1 VYPIFVDLVA
11 WGAKALVGIVV
22 PIELGLPRFDIGDRF
37 PQIHGGGVGTKEGS
51 RRSRMRVDTRS
62 KLGSVSRRWWPE
74 LVVGFL
80 AGFIFLGF
88 LGSLE
93 LWGKREQR
101 ASAETLDTVENGHW
115 LVAEIQG
122 RPRLEKPPLPRW
134 TTAML
139 MTLTGRRDEWVVRL
153 PCAFS
158 ALATVALVYL
168 LGARIGGRGLALA
181 AAMALST
188 MWLFIAELRQASN
201 DGPLGLCTT
210 LALYAAWCRMHG
222 TARTSRSASE
232 KPEDDL
238 PGPRG
243 WLLVFY
249 LGLGLGF
256 LCKGPIIL
264 LLVGLTVIPYLA
276 AIGSLGM
283 GLRRLADRAGFL
295 TFLGL
300 ALSWPVPVLLRDPN
314 ALGVWMMEIGQKT
327 GMLPIIH
334 QNRSILGLA
343 LPVLVLPWP
352 VAALTGV
359 VLPLVRNR
367 RVRLPWRSGAVWF
380 PWCWAVVNLAMFST
394 WAVAKPNYYI
404 PCLPGVALL
413 VGMAL
418 IRLTR
423 TARDPARSAST
434 RVAAV
439 LLGVQWLSVLL
450 AGILTPLLS
459 GNYLTAPDPTT
470 IVVLVAAV
478 TCGVVLSLVI
488 WRRGNDVLALVPI
501 TAACAV
507 GALIGY
513 GILAPADNPARGHRQ
528 LALQLEHRLPP
539 SARSLHF
546 FHEIDEGLWF
556 YLGNRRLVPV
566 PGSQPR
572 YSDSFDKVGNFIATR
587 FPFGAASDPS
597 MSLLDRQKLG
607 LIDWLRN
614 HGSEKPFLLIRT
626 ALYDR
631 MAADLVGLVT
641 PLYQEEGLKRNTL
654 TLLQVN
660 DEHRLTAAPW

>member
-1 VYPIFVDLVA
+1 
-11 WGAKALVGIVV
+11 
-22 PIELGLPRFDIGDRF
+22 
-37 PQIHGGGVGTKEGS
+37 
-51 RRSRMRVDTRS
+51 MRVDKRAA
-62 KLGSVSRRWWPE
+62 LRSVSRRWWPE
-74 LVVGFL
+74 LVVGLL

-134 TTAML
+134 TTAVL
-139 MTLTGRRDEWVVRL
+139 MALTGWRDEWVVRL

-158 ALATVALVYL
+158 ALATVALVYV

-181 AAMALST
+181 AAMALCT
-188 MWLFIAELRQASN
+188 MWLFISELRQAGN
-201 DGPLGLCTT
+201 DGPLGLYTT
-210 LALYAAWCRMHG
+210 LALYAAWCRLHG
-222 TARTSRSASE
+222 TARTSLRATG
-232 KPEDDL
+232 KLEDDS
-238 PGPRG
+238 PGPRS
-243 WLLVFY
+243 WALVFY
-249 LGLGLGF
+249 LALGLGF

-264 LLVGLTVIPYLA
+264 LLVGLTVVPYLA
-276 AIGSLGM
+276 AIGRLGT
-283 GLRRLADRAGFL
+283 GLRRLADGAGL
-295 TFLGL
+295 LIFLGL
-300 ALSWPVPVLLRDPN
+300 ALSWPVPVLLRDSN

-327 GMLPIIH
+327 GMLPITH
-334 QNRSILGLA
+334 QNRSVLGLA

-367 RVRLPWRSGAVWF
+367 RVRLPWRPGAVWF
-380 PWCWAVVNLAMFST
+380 PWCWAVGNLAMFSA

-413 VGMAL
+413 VGMAW
-418 IRLTR
+418 IRLSR
-423 TARDPARSAST
+423 AARDPARPASA

-439 LLGVQWLSVLL
+439 LLGVQWLIVFL

-459 GNYLTAPDPTT
+459 RNYLTAPDPIGIAV
-470 IVVLVAAV
+470 IVGAVA
-478 TCGVVLSLVI
+478 CGVALGLGM
-488 WRRGNDVLALVPI
+488 WRRGSDVLALLPI

-513 GILAPADNPARGHRQ
+513 GILAPPDNPARGHRQ
-528 LALQLEHRLPP
+528 LAQQLERRLP
-539 SARSLHF
+539 SAAKTLHF

-572 YSDSFDKVGNFIATR
+572 YSDSFDKVGNFINTR
-587 FPFGAASDPS
+587 LPFGAASDPTF
-597 MSLLDRQKLG
+597 SLLDRQKIG
-607 LIDWLRN
+607 LIDWLRI
-614 HGSEKPFLLIRT
+614 HGPEEPFLLIRT

-631 MAADLVGLVT
+631 MAPDLAGLAT
-641 PLYQEEGLKRNTL
+641 PLYQEDGLKRNTL
-654 TLLQVN
+654 TLLQVH
-660 DEHRLTAAPW
+660 DDHRLTAAPR

>member
-1 VYPIFVDLVA
+1 
-11 WGAKALVGIVV
+11 
-22 PIELGLPRFDIGDRF
+22 
-37 PQIHGGGVGTKEGS
+37 
-51 RRSRMRVDTRS
+51 MRVDKRS
-62 KLGSVSRRWWPE
+62 ALRSVSRRWWPE
-74 LVVGFL
+74 LVVGLL

-134 TTAML
+134 TTAVL
-139 MTLTGRRDEWVVRL
+139 MALTGWRDEWVVRL

-158 ALATVALVYL
+158 ALATVALVYV

-181 AAMALST
+181 AAMALCT
-188 MWLFIAELRQASN
+188 MWLFISELRQAGN

-210 LALYAAWCRMHG
+210 LALYAAWCRLHG
-222 TARTSRSASE
+222 TARTSLRATG
-232 KPEDDL
+232 KREDDS
-238 PGPRG
+238 PRPRS
-243 WLLVFY
+243 WALVFY
-249 LGLGLGF
+249 LALGLGF

-264 LLVGLTVIPYLA
+264 LLVGLTVVPYLA
-276 AIGSLGM
+276 AIGRLGT
-283 GLRRLADRAGFL
+283 GLRRLADGAGL
-295 TFLGL
+295 LIFLGL
-300 ALSWPVPVLLRDPN
+300 ALSWPVPVLLRDSN

-327 GMLPIIH
+327 GMLPITH
-334 QNRSILGLA
+334 QNRSVLGLA

-367 RVRLPWRSGAVWF
+367 RVRLPWRPGAIWF
-380 PWCWAVVNLAMFST
+380 PWCWAVGNLAMFSAWT
-394 WAVAKPNYYI
+394 VAKPNYYI

-413 VGMAL
+413 VGMAW
-418 IRLTR
+418 IRLSR
-423 TARDPARSAST
+423 AARDPDRPASA

-439 LLGVQWLSVLL
+439 LLGVQWLIVFL

-459 GNYLTAPDPTT
+459 RNYLTAPDP
-470 IVVLVAAV
+470 IGIAVIIGAVA
-478 TCGVVLSLVI
+478 CGVVLGLGM
-488 WRRGNDVLALVPI
+488 WRRGSDVLALLPI

-513 GILAPADNPARGHRQ
+513 GILAPPDNPARGHRQ
-528 LALQLEHRLPP
+528 LAQQLERRLP
-539 SARSLHF
+539 SAAKTLHF

-556 YLGNRRLVPV
+556 YLGDRRLVPV

-572 YSDSFDKVGNFIATR
+572 YSDSFDKVGNFINTR
-587 FPFGAASDPS
+587 LPFGAASDPTF
-597 MSLLDRQKLG
+597 SLLDRQKLG
-607 LIDWLRN
+607 LIDWLRI
-614 HGSEKPFLLIRT
+614 HGPEEPFLLIRT

-631 MAADLVGLVT
+631 IAPDLAGLAT
-641 PLYQEEGLKRNTL
+641 PLYQEDGLKRNTL
-654 TLLQVN
+654 TLLQVHN
-660 DEHRLTAAPW
+660 DRWLTAAPR

>member
-1 VYPIFVDLVA
+1 MRVN
-11 WGAKALVGIVV
+11 
-22 PIELGLPRFDIGDRF
+22 
-37 PQIHGGGVGTKEGS
+37 
-51 RRSRMRVDTRS
+51 RRSA
-62 KLGSVSRRWWPE
+62 LGSVSRRWWPE
-74 LVVGFL
+74 LVVGLL

-88 LGSLE
+88 LGSIE

-101 ASAETLDTVENGHW
+101 TSAETLDTVENGHW

-134 TTAML
+134 TIAVL

-153 PCAFS
+153 PCAVS
-158 ALATVALVYL
+158 ALATVAIVYL

-188 MWLFIAELRQASN
+188 MWLFIAELRQAGN

-210 LALYAAWCRMHG
+210 LALYAAWCRLHG
-222 TARTSRSASE
+222 TAPTSRRATGNIETDS
-232 KPEDDL
+232 

-249 LGLGLGF
+249 LALGLGF

-264 LLVGLTVIPYLA
+264 LLVGLTVVPYLA
-276 AIGSLGM
+276 AIGCLRT
-283 GLRRLADRAGFL
+283 GLRQLADGVGFL
-295 TFLGL
+295 VFL
-300 ALSWPVPVLLRDPN
+300 ALALIWPVPVLLRDSN

-327 GMLPIIH
+327 GMLPITH
-334 QNRSILGLA
+334 QNRSVLGLA

-367 RVRLPWRSGAVWF
+367 RLRLSWRPGAVWF

-413 VGMAL
+413 VGLAW
-418 IRLTR
+418 IRLSR
-423 TARDPARSAST
+423 AARDPTRSASA

-439 LLGVQWLSVLL
+439 LLGVQWLSVLF

-459 GNYLTAPDPTT
+459 RNYLTAPDSIA
-470 IVVLVAAV
+470 IVVVIGFV
-478 TCGVVLSLVI
+478 VCGVMQSLFI
-488 WRRGNDVLALVPI
+488 WLRGSDVLALLPI
-501 TAACAV
+501 MVACAV

-513 GILAPADNPARGHRQ
+513 GILAPGDNPTRGHRQ
-528 LALQLEHRLPP
+528 LARQLERRLPA
-539 SARSLHF
+539 SAKSLHF

-556 YLGNRRLVPV
+556 YLDNRRLVPV

-572 YSDSFDKVGNFIATR
+572 YSDSFDKVGNFITTR
-587 FPFGAASDPS
+587 LPFSAASDPNF
-597 MSLLDRQKLG
+597 SLLDRQKLG

-614 HGSEKPFLLIRT
+614 HGPEEPFLLIRT

-631 MAADLVGLVT
+631 MAKDLSGLVT
-641 PLYQEEGLKRNTL
+641 PLYQEDGLKRNTL
-654 TLLQVN
+654 TLLQIR
-660 DEHRLTAAPW
+660 DDLRITAAPR

>member
-1 VYPIFVDLVA
+1 
-11 WGAKALVGIVV
+11 
-22 PIELGLPRFDIGDRF
+22 
-37 PQIHGGGVGTKEGS
+37 
-51 RRSRMRVDTRS
+51 MRVDKRS
-62 KLGSVSRRWWPE
+62 ALRSVSRRWWPE
-74 LVVGFL
+74 LVVGLL

-134 TTAML
+134 TTAVL
-139 MTLTGRRDEWVVRL
+139 MALTGWRDEWVVRL

-158 ALATVALVYL
+158 ALATVALVYV

-181 AAMALST
+181 AAMALCT
-188 MWLFIAELRQASN
+188 MWLFISELRQAGN

-210 LALYAAWCRMHG
+210 LALHAAWCRLHG
-222 TARTSRSASE
+222 TVRTRLRATG
-232 KPEDDL
+232 KLEDDS
-238 PGPRG
+238 PGPRS
-243 WLLVFY
+243 WALVFY
-249 LGLGLGF
+249 LALGLGF

-264 LLVGLTVIPYLA
+264 LLVGLTVVPYLA
-276 AIGSLGM
+276 AIGRLGT
-283 GLRRLADRAGFL
+283 GLQRLADGAGL
-295 TFLGL
+295 LIFLGL
-300 ALSWPVPVLLRDPN
+300 ALSWPVPILLRDSN

-327 GMLPIIH
+327 GMLPITH
-334 QNRSILGLA
+334 QNRSVLGLA

-380 PWCWAVVNLAMFST
+380 PWCWAVGNLAMFSA

-404 PCLPGVALL
+404 PCLPGMALL
-413 VGMAL
+413 VGMAW
-418 IRLTR
+418 IRSSR
-423 TARDPARSAST
+423 AARDPARPASA

-439 LLGVQWLSVLL
+439 LLGVQWLIVFL
-450 AGILTPLLS
+450 AGIMAPLLS
-459 GNYLTAPDPTT
+459 RNYLTAPDPMGIAV
-470 IVVLVAAV
+470 IVGAVA
-478 TCGVVLSLVI
+478 CGVALGLGM
-488 WRRGNDVLALVPI
+488 WRRGSDVLALLPI

-513 GILAPADNPARGHRQ
+513 GILAPPDNPARGHRQ
-528 LALQLEHRLPP
+528 LARQLEHRLP
-539 SARSLHF
+539 SAAKTLHF

-572 YSDSFDKVGNFIATR
+572 YSDSFDKVGNFINTR
-587 FPFGAASDPS
+587 LPFGAASDPTF
-597 MSLLDRQKLG
+597 SLLDRQKLG
-607 LIDWLRN
+607 LIDWLRI
-614 HGSEKPFLLIRT
+614 HGPEEPFLLIRT

-631 MAADLVGLVT
+631 MAPDLAGLAT
-641 PLYQEEGLKRNTL
+641 PLYQEDGLKRNTL
-654 TLLQVN
+654 TLLQVH
-660 DEHRLTAAPW
+660 DDHRLTAAPR

>member
-1 VYPIFVDLVA
+1 
-11 WGAKALVGIVV
+11 
-22 PIELGLPRFDIGDRF
+22 
-37 PQIHGGGVGTKEGS
+37 
-51 RRSRMRVDTRS
+51 MRVDKRS
-62 KLGSVSRRWWPE
+62 ALRSVSRRWWPE
-74 LVVGFL
+74 LVVGLL

-134 TTAML
+134 TTAVL
-139 MTLTGRRDEWVVRL
+139 MALTGWRDEWVVRL

-158 ALATVALVYL
+158 ALATVALVYV

-181 AAMALST
+181 AAMALCT
-188 MWLFIAELRQASN
+188 MWLFISELRQAGN

-210 LALYAAWCRMHG
+210 LALHAAWCRLHG
-222 TARTSRSASE
+222 TARTRLRATG
-232 KPEDDL
+232 KLEDDS
-238 PGPRG
+238 PGPRS
-243 WLLVFY
+243 WALVFY
-249 LGLGLGF
+249 LALGLGF

-264 LLVGLTVIPYLA
+264 LLVGLTVVPYLA
-276 AIGSLGM
+276 AIGRLGT
-283 GLRRLADRAGFL
+283 GLRRLADGAGL
-295 TFLGL
+295 LIFLGL
-300 ALSWPVPVLLRDPN
+300 ALSWPVPILLRDSN

-327 GMLPIIH
+327 GMLPITH
-334 QNRSILGLA
+334 QNRSVLGLA

-380 PWCWAVVNLAMFST
+380 PWCWAVGNLAMFSA

-404 PCLPGVALL
+404 PCLPGMALL
-413 VGMAL
+413 VGMAW
-418 IRLTR
+418 IRSSR
-423 TARDPARSAST
+423 AARDPARPASA

-439 LLGVQWLSVLL
+439 LLGVQWLIVFL
-450 AGILTPLLS
+450 AGIMAPLLS
-459 GNYLTAPDPTT
+459 RNYLTAPDPMGIAV
-470 IVVLVAAV
+470 IVGAVA
-478 TCGVVLSLVI
+478 CGVALGLGM
-488 WRRGNDVLALVPI
+488 WRRGSDVLALLPI

-513 GILAPADNPARGHRQ
+513 GILAPPDNPARGHRQ
-528 LALQLEHRLPP
+528 LARQLEHRLP
-539 SARSLHF
+539 SAAKTLHF

-572 YSDSFDKVGNFIATR
+572 YSDSFDKVGNFINTR
-587 FPFGAASDPS
+587 LPFGAASDPTFR
-597 MSLLDRQKLG
+597 LLDRQKLG
-607 LIDWLRN
+607 LIDWLRI
-614 HGSEKPFLLIRT
+614 HGPEEPFLLIRT

-631 MAADLVGLVT
+631 MAPDLAGLAT
-641 PLYQEEGLKRNTL
+641 PLYQEDGLKRNTL
-654 TLLQVN
+654 TLLQVH
-660 DEHRLTAAPW
+660 DDHRLTAAPR